1 MTKMLTGWNELILAF
16 ALFFLSHII
25 PVRPAIREWLIRYM
39 GKTLYLG
46 IYSIVSIFLLGWLI
60 AAVGRAPHLPLW
72 QFAPWQNWIPNVAMP
87 FVCLLLA
94 FGIATPNPLSF
105 ATRND
110 EAFDPDH
117 PGIVGVTRHPVL
129 WAGALWSFAHAIPNG
144 DLAHVLMFGV
154 FGAFSILGMLAI
166 DARKQRALGATEW
179 RRLSRRTSLVSLA
192 ALAGV
197 GWRPSFRKFSFPR
210 LAVAVGLYV
219 GFIALHEYVIGVSP
233 FPPL

>member
-25 PVRPAIREWLIRYM
+25 PVRPAVREWLIRHM
-39 GKTLYLG
+39 GKTLYLW
-46 IYSIVSIFLLGWLI
+46 IYSIVSIFLLCWLI
-60 AAVGRAPHLPLW
+60 VAVGRAPHLPLW
-72 QFAPWQNWIPNVAMP
+72 QFAPWHNWIPNVAMP

-117 PGIVGVTRHPVL
+117 PGIVGVMRHPVL
-129 WAGALWSFAHAIPNG
+129 WAGAFWAFAHAIPNG

-166 DARKQRALGATEW
+166 DARKRRVLGAVEW
-179 RRLSRRTSLVSLA
+179 RRLARRTSLLPFA
-192 ALAGV
+192 ALADG
-197 GWRPSFRKFSFPR
+197 GSRPALRKINLVRF
-210 LAVAVGLYV
+210 AIAAALYV
-219 GFIALHEYVIGVSP
+219 GFLMLHERVIGVSP

>member
-1 MTKMLTGWNELILAF
+1 MTELLTGWNELVLAF
-16 ALFFLSHII
+16 VLFFLSHII
-25 PVRPAIREWLIRYM
+25 PVRPTIREWFIRHI

-46 IYSIVSIFLLGWLI
+46 AYSALSIVLFGWII
-60 AAVGRAPHLPLW
+60 AAVGRAPHVSLW
-72 QFAPWQNWIPNVAMP
+72 QFAPWQIWIPNVAMP

-94 FGIATPNPLSF
+94 FGIAIPNPLSI
-105 ATRND
+105 ASHND
-110 EAFDPDH
+110 AAFDPDH

-129 WAGALWSFAHAIPNG
+129 WATALWAFAHAVPNG
-144 DLAHVLMFGV
+144 DLAHVLLFGV

-166 DARKQRALGATEW
+166 DARKQRVLGATEW
-179 RRLSRRTSLVSLA
+179 RRLSRRTSLVPFG
-192 ALAGV
+192 ALASV
-197 GWRPSFRKFSFPR
+197 RWRPSFRKISLPR